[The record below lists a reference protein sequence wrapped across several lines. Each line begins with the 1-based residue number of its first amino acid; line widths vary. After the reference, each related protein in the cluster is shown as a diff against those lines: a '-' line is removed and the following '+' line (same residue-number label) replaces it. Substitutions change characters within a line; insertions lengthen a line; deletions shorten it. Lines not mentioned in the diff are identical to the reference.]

1 MKIARNTEPKAPMP
15 TRAQELLDQI
25 NATLKGPV
33 LKMGSDKDLLVE
45 YWPTGILPM
54 DMLLQGGIPK
64 GRFVEIVGD
73 YCLVPET
80 LVLNGDCDWVPL
92 GSLRVGDPIVGF
104 DEEPQKGR
112 GQQRQLQRAH
122 VERVTTKTLPC
133 YELETDKGTQTVASI
148 GHKWLVLNQS
158 QRHPEWRTTESIG
171 IGDKIAYYGDVWGQA
186 EDRESA
192 SYLAGLF
199 DGEGWVDACRVSFAQ
214 NPGPVLDY
222 GIKLLEGMGFSV
234 SVRETSSDNVCMA
247 VSIKGGYRELM
258 RFASQVPTIRLAPKI
273 EQAWVGTSLTRKG
286 RNADPVD
293 AWATV
298 TKIRYVGARKV
309 IAIGT
314 STKTL
319 VADGMFTHNSTLKS
333 FIGLKA
339 IATTQASGGVCALID
354 TEHSYDP
361 TWAAALGIN
370 TDTLIVQQP
379 ETGELAMDT
388 AEALI
393 RGKCDL
399 IVFDSIAASLPQTER
414 NKRLH
419 EESVQP
425 ARQAQL
431 MSLAMRKLTAANS
444 KTAMVW
450 INQTRLNVGVTF
462 GNPESLPGG
471 RAMPYYSS
479 YRINMKKV
487 GKITRDV
494 QSWDGEKM
502 VNVKEQ
508 VGQKFKA
515 IVEKSKLSKPFR
527 DVYFTWDYETG
538 EIDEAG
544 YLIALGLEAGLIT
557 QKGASWNYEGETWR
571 GKAKFKEAVMTD
583 TALQARIKEAV
594 IPLGFP
600 GNPEAPKRK
609 GR

>member
-1 MKIARNTEPKAPMP
+1 MKTARNTEPEAPMP

-73 YCLVPET
+73 Y
-80 LVLNGDCDWVPL
+80 
-92 GSLRVGDPIVGF
+92 
-104 DEEPQKGR
+104 
-112 GQQRQLQRAH
+112 
-122 VERVTTKTLPC
+122 
-133 YELETDKGTQTVASI
+133 
-148 GHKWLVLNQS
+148 
-158 QRHPEWRTTESIG
+158 
-171 IGDKIAYYGDVWGQA
+171 
-186 EDRESA
+186 
-192 SYLAGLF
+192 
-199 DGEGWVDACRVSFAQ
+199 
-214 NPGPVLDY
+214 
-222 GIKLLEGMGFSV
+222 
-234 SVRETSSDNVCMA
+234 
-247 VSIKGGYRELM
+247 
-258 RFASQVPTIRLAPKI
+258 
-273 EQAWVGTSLTRKG
+273 
-286 RNADPVD
+286 
-293 AWATV
+293 
-298 TKIRYVGARKV
+298 
-309 IAIGT
+309 
-314 STKTL
+314 
-319 VADGMFTHNSTLKS
+319 STLKS

-600 GNPEAPKRK
+600 GNPEAPKKK